1 MRFLGSRKKNTSF
14 FIYEKSTNIYFL
26 KTAVNEIL
34 EGGEYLKL
42 VESHGQGKQRIENLV
57 T

>member
-1 MRFLGSRKKNTSF
+1 
-14 FIYEKSTNIYFL
+14 L
-26 KTAVNEIL
+26 K
-34 EGGEYLKL
+34 GGEYLKL